1 MIYPDSYKSYFTTTF
16 GGNGYKNKLISPKTE
31 GIAQIDKVSI
41 EYIDENNEMGFMTG
55 VLII

>member
-16 GGNGYKNKLISPKTE
+16 GGNGYNNKLISPKTE

-41 EYIDENNEMGFMTG
+41 
-55 VLII
+55 